1 MFKKIILSTFV
12 AVGVAT
18 SAVAQAWQPT
28 KPVEAVMA
36 WTPGSANEIIFRV
49 LAKQVEANNPGVKFI
64 INNRPGASGVVGTEY
79 FSKLPADGHSVTMVS
94 VPGITAM
101 DKVAVPD
108 TNNRTYTTDT
118 FVYPLL
124 AASSNFVFIAH
135 PKDPVST
142 PEQLIQALKT
152 EKSTFDALGGARLA
166 YETLHARTKFPIGD
180 TGVVRIEH
188 KGPAETLNA
197 VAGGHVRFAVTP
209 VSVAN
214 PFIQDGRVKAIALSG
229 NKTLKQLPT
238 VRLMSSALPGFNV
251 PAGWGLMLHRNTPP
265 EAVAWYQAEFTKALR
280 SDEVRTIFE
289 NNLFQEEPALQNSQA
304 FGAHIRQLE
313 RQYQPLVDNILRQ
326 INNK

>member
-1 MFKKIILSTFV
+1 MFKKIILSSLI

-64 INNRPGASGVVGTEY
+64 INNKPGAGGVVGTEY

-135 PKDPVST
+135 PKDPINT
-142 PEQLIQALKT
+142 PEQLVNALKK
-152 EKSTFDALGGARLA
+152 EKVSVSVSGGARLVFEMLA
-166 YETLHARTKFPIGD
+166 QKTKFPQGKD
-180 TGVVRIEH
+180 GVVRVEH
-188 KGPAETLNA
+188 KGPVDTLQD
-197 VAGGHVRFAVTP
+197 VAGGHVRFGIVP
-209 VSVAN
+209 SSVAYA
-214 PFIQDGRVKAIALSG
+214 FYKDGRVKVVALSSRALAQMPG
-229 NKTLKQLPT
+229 VQPI
-238 VRLMSSALPGFNV
+238 SSVVAGFDV
-251 PAGWGLMLHRNTPP
+251 PAGWGLMLHKNTPP
-265 EAVAWYQAEFTKALR
+265 EAVTWYQTEFNKALQ

-289 NNLFQEEPALQNSQA
+289 NNLFQEEPSLQNSQA
-304 FGAHIRQLE
+304 FGTHIRQLE